1 MELYSVFTTVLQTLI
16 LFGAKESARTL
27 IMGLIFGGGVW
38 LSLFIFGAF
47 GIFRMAKRMGL
58 KRKWLAF
65 FPIINLVYIGKI
77 AGEFQVFG
85 QRMKRCG
92 LYAMIAQ
99 ILTTLLCAGLLVS
112 QIYLYVAEGAPVY
125 DVEMGGNIWYDLS
138 GVSLKMY
145 KFYEVSYMIS
155 YFAELVYQI
164 LLILLLN
171 GLYRKYAPRNYFIFL
186 ILAFLIPPARYIVT
200 FALSGKKPIDY
211 EAYMRARREAYIRQQ
226 QQYYGG
232 GYGSPYNRP
241 YGNPNGNPYAN
252 PYNRP
257 QQPPQEPED
266 PFSEFGGKKEDTPF
280 SEFGN
285 GNDQPKQRDEN
296 DPDGFFD

>member
-1 MELYSVFTTVLQTLI
+1 MELYSVFSTVLQTLI
-16 LFGAKESARTL
+16 IFGAKATSNTL
-27 IMGLIFGGGVW
+27 IMGLIVGGIVW

-65 FPIINLVYIGKI
+65 FPIVNLVYLGKI
-77 AGEFQVFG
+77 AGEFHVFG
-85 QRMKRCG
+85 QKMKRCG

-99 ILTTLLCAGLLVS
+99 IFTTALCICLLVS
-112 QIYLYVAEGAPVY
+112 QIYLYFAEGAPVY
-125 DVEMGGNIWYDLS
+125 DAEIGESIWHNLS
-138 GVSLKMY
+138 GASLKMY
-145 KFYEVSYMIS
+145 KLYELSYTLFS
-155 YFAELVYQI
+155 FAQLIYQI

-241 YGNPNGNPYAN
+241 YGNPNGTPYGN
-252 PYNRP
+252 PYN
-257 QQPPQEPED
+257 QPSRPQEPEE
-266 PFSEFGGKKEDTPF
+266 PFSEFGSKKQDDPF
-280 SEFGN
+280 EEFG
-285 GNDQPKQRDEN
+285 DKKPSDPN
-296 DPDGFFD
+296 DPDQFFN

>member
-1 MELYSVFTTVLQTLI
+1 MELYSVFSTVMPLLMG
-16 LFGAKESARTL
+16 FGAKATGSTL
-27 IMGLIFGGGVW
+27 VMGLIVGGIVW
-38 LSLFIFGAF
+38 LALFIFGAF
-47 GIFRMAKRMGL
+47 GVFRMAKRMGL

-65 FPIINLVYIGKI
+65 FPIINLVYVGKI
-77 AGEFQVFG
+77 AGEFHVFG
-85 QRMKRCG
+85 QKMKRCG

-99 ILTTLLCAGLLVS
+99 IFTTALCACLLVS
-112 QIYLYVAEGAPVY
+112 QIYLYFVEGAPVY
-125 DVEMGGNIWYDLS
+125 DAEIGESIWHNLS
-138 GVSLKMY
+138 GLSLKMY
-145 KFYEVSYMIS
+145 KFYELSYTLF
-155 YFAELVYQI
+155 YFVELIYQI

-241 YGNPNGNPYAN
+241 YGNPNGAPYNN
-252 PYNRP
+252 PYN
-257 QQPPQEPED
+257 QPPRPQEPEE
-266 PFSEFGGKKEDTPF
+266 PFSEFGGKKQDDPF
-280 SEFGN
+280 EEFGDKKPHDTN
-285 GNDQPKQRDEN
+285 NPDE
-296 DPDGFFD
+296 FFD